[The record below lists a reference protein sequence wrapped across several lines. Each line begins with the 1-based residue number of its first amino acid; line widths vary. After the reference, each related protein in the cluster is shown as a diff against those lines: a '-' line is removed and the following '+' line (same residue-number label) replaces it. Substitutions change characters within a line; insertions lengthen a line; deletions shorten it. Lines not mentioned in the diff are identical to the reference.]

1 MPNFGGKT
9 RQAKFDTFRQEGR
22 RPMDDITY
30 NTKKQASQEQ
40 IDRILDK
47 ISKAG
52 YESLSKEEKEM
63 LFKSSKK

>member
-9 RQAKFDTFRQEGR
+9 RQTKFDTFRQDNK
-22 RPMDDITY
+22 RPMNDDIY
-30 NTKKQASQEQ
+30 NEKRAASQEE

-52 YESLSKEEKEM
+52 YDSLSKDEKEL